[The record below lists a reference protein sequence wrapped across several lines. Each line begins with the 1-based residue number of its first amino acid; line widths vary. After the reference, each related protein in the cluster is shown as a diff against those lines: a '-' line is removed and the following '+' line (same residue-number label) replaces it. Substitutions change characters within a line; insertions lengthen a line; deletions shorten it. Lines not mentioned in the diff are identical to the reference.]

1 MYKIEFSNL
10 AGKELEKI
18 YKADKKLYSRFILA
32 IESLKTNPFQ
42 GKYLKGKLAGDYSLR
57 LGDYRIIY
65 TVYKK
70 TLTIYIIDL
79 GHRKEIY
86 R

>member
-10 AGKELEKI
+10 AFSELGKI
-18 YKADKKLYSRFILA
+18 YNIEKKLYFRLISA
-32 IESLKTNPFQ
+32 IETLRTNPFR
-42 GKYLKGKLAGDYSLR
+42 GKKLKGKLKGDYALR
-57 LGDYRIIY
+57 VGDYRIIY
-65 TVYKK
+65 TIHKDKLIV
-70 TLTIYIIDL
+70 YIIDL

>member
-10 AGKELEKI
+10 AFSELGKI
-18 YKADKKLYSRFILA
+18 YNIEKKLYFRLISA
-32 IESLKTNPFQ
+32 IETLRTNPFQ
-42 GKYLKGKLAGDYSLR
+42 GKKLKGKLKGDYALR
-57 LGDYRIIY
+57 VGDYRIIY
-65 TVYKK
+65 TIHKDKLIV
-70 TLTIYIIDL
+70 YIIDL

>member
-10 AGKELEKI
+10 AGSELKKI
-18 YKADKKLYSRFILA
+18 YAIEKKLYFRLISA
-32 IESLKTNPFQ
+32 IEALRINPFQ
-42 GKYLKGKLAGDYSLR
+42 GKKLKGRLKGDYSLR
-57 LGDYRIIY
+57 VGGYRIIY
-65 TVYKK
+65 TIHRDR
-70 TLTIYIIDL
+70 LAIYIIDL